1 MIYHS
6 VIYLKGNEGM
16 NEKLIKAYLPMSET
30 GFYILLSLNEP
41 RHGYGI
47 ILHVKDITGGRINL
61 GAGTIYG
68 TLTKF
73 EKDSLIEPSGEE
85 DRRKLYRITEKGK
98 WLLEQEMRRI
108 DEMYVNGHEVLG
120 GCNHDK
126 DI

>member
-6 VIYLKGNEGM
+6 VIYIKENEGM
-16 NEKLIKAYLPMSET
+16 NQKLVKSYLPMSET

-47 ILHVKDITGGRINL
+47 ILYVKEITGGRINL

-68 TLTKF
+68 TLNKF

-98 WLLEQEMRRI
+98 WLLKQEISRI
-108 DEMYVNGHEVLG
+108 DEMYVNGHKVLG
-120 GCNHDK
+120 GFNHDQ